1 MFRRRP
7 RRTGTSIVAGAE
19 SSQSDSALD
28 GSRGPRGSAV
38 RGEPT
43 GCLHRQRGREG
54 TLPSGATRRLEPVG
68 RPTLGA
74 VVSSAR
80 LRAGVAAAEL
90 TVLTPPGHRL
100 SPELN
105 RAVVERERPRSRRSG
120 KRQRNRGAGS
130 RSGVRR
136 QGGQPV
142 PRVGSNKLAGLAGGA
157 ASRRGEPSNGA
168 RGSRLSPVVQARS
181 VRQQPGDS
189 IILPRCSPRARERE
203 SFVTP
208 PRSGYLCVPP
218 PRA

>member
-7 RRTGTSIVAGAE
+7 RRARRSIVAEAE

-90 TVLTPPGHRL
+90 TVLTPPGSIACLRL
-100 SPELN
+100 CGCGMECVQQRGTKTKCSVRKGRSLAPTGASQCRELE
-105 RAVVERERPRSRRSG
+105 ATSSR
-120 KRQRNRGAGS
+120 
-130 RSGVRR
+130 VW
-136 QGGQPV
+136 
-142 PRVGSNKLAGLAGGA
+142 LAGLRAAVASHPTGRGGRVSRPWCRR
-157 ASRRGEPSNGA
+157 ASCAS
-168 RGSRLSPVVQARS
+168 SRATR
-181 VRQQPGDS
+181 
-189 IILPRCSPRARERE
+189 
-203 SFVTP
+203 
-208 PRSGYLCVPP
+208 
-218 PRA
+218 